1 MIPIL
6 LDGTTRIGWLKD
18 CLSCEVT
25 EERNGVYELTLTYP
39 ASGSMARELTVERF
53 IKAKPNQTAENQLF
67 KIYKVSKPISGIFTV
82 NAEHVSYALSH
93 YPISSVSLPSANPTQ
108 AINALL
114 TNAANNL
121 GSSHGFTVE
130 TSDIATNAAFSVSNV
145 SARAGLGGVE
155 GSVLD
160 TYGGEFEFDNYK
172 IKLHSARGSD
182 NGVIISYGKNL
193 TDVKCDISSDSSYTA
208 VYAYA
213 ARDDISVSLTMPV
226 TNSSGIAAR
235 VLMRDFSSEFGTDE
249 ELTSAALNEKV
260 TAWLASND
268 INALTISMSVSFVDL
283 SQSPEYSSYKLLER
297 VNLCDT
303 VTVRHKDLNLNITA
317 KVIKTTYN
325 VLNEKYSKVELGSA
339 RANFSSTIEQLQK
352 ETQSVKHEVYK
363 TESKITQEY
372 LAAIQDATAAITG
385 NSGGY
390 IRLNPAENPQ
400 ELLIMNTPSAE
411 TATKI
416 WRWNLSG
423 LGYSSTGYSGSYKTA
438 ITQDGHIVADFIDTG
453 ILTAN
458 IIRAGIMQ
466 STNGEFSFN
475 LDTGKIIASDIDIS
489 GGSIN
494 LQGASEQ
501 TYYTQLTSSNA
512 SSLGWKSASEHAAE
526 EEHKP
531 YITADWLTPT
541 SYPTTSPYYQAA
553 SQWYTCKKGDVFHL
567 KGEGYNRAFG
577 GGVQLDVVAWI
588 QVMYKND
595 AGETAMSSMCAT
607 VIPFSSG
614 ETRVTTIDTTG
625 TIYAPGYTPELFRIC
640 VATHKKGTQIDQAV
654 TAGWYAF
661 HNLEVSRTTTE
672 GGSFTVTGSNG
683 YIADLS
689 SGVLRLSY
697 KSGNDTQQFF
707 DMANTRCYSS
717 EDDYKWYATMATQD
731 YTLSGKTSAG
741 FKFGSSNEDTR
752 SYIPTDPTDGNSS
765 LQHEWNTTYAR
776 IEKDTTYIRRT
787 LHVNEYGYT
796 TSPGEYLAYQ
806 ATGYN
811 GVNKFVTSFGASV
824 VASSPAFTVR
834 VQDTTSAGNNYV
846 RADLFAEKSDRA
858 EVRLMDASG
867 KVYRLTFTQSGI
879 IFWSETTGA
888 KKLAFV

>member
-6 LDGTTRIGWLKD
+6 LDGPTRIGWLKD

-39 ASGSMARELTVERF
+39 ASGSMAKELTVERF

-121 GSSHGFTVE
+121 GDSHGFTVE
-130 TSDIATNAAFSVSNV
+130 TSDIATNAAFHVSNV

-172 IKLHSARGSD
+172 IKLHKARGSN

-213 ARDDISVSLTMPV
+213 ARDDISVSLVKPV

-283 SQSPEYSSYKLLER
+283 SQSPEYSSYKLLES

-303 VTVRHKDLNLNITA
+303 VTVRHKDLDLNITA

-352 ETQSVKHEVYK
+352 ETQSVKHEVHK

-390 IRLNPAENPQ
+390 VRLNPSQNPQ
-400 ELLIMNTPSAE
+400 EILIMDTPDIS
-411 TATKI
+411 TAKNI
-416 WRWNLSG
+416 WRFNLSG
-423 LGYSSTGYSGSYKTA
+423 FGHSSTGYSGTYKTA

-453 ILTAN
+453 TLTAN
-458 IIRAGIMQ
+458 IIKAGIMQ
-466 STNGEFSFN
+466 STNGKFSFN
-475 LDTGKIIASDIDIS
+475 LETGHIEASDINITGGDINLDGGTLSVLNDDGYKADLS
-489 GGSIN
+489 GGV
-494 LQGASEQ
+494 LDLYQGAGTETGTGEKYLTFGSSMLFKTALGGDWYATIAAPEFTLGEQSSKGFRFGKSKDNASAVKPVVNGLDFSWDTDYMLVEKDKTRIRRCVETNEAKEDQFESLIHHRIVGGTNFKLGVGIAKMNSEQ
-501 TYYTQLTSSNA
+501 TPGAGL
-512 SSLGWKSASEHAAE
+512 E
-526 EEHKP
+526 
-531 YITADWLTPT
+531 I
-541 SYPTTSPYYQAA
+541 
-553 SQWYTCKKGDVFHL
+553 
-567 KGEGYNRAFG
+567 R
-577 GGVQLDVVAWI
+577 
-588 QVMYKND
+588 
-595 AGETAMSSMCAT
+595 GET
-607 VIPFSSG
+607 SG
-614 ETRVTTIDTTG
+614 YLWAG
-625 TIYAPGYTPELFRIC
+625 LYAWTELDN
-640 VATHKKGTQIDQAV
+640 V
-654 TAGWYAF
+654 
-661 HNLEVSRTTTE
+661 
-672 GGSFTVTGSNG
+672 
-683 YIADLS
+683 
-689 SGVLRLSY
+689 
-697 KSGNDTQQFF
+697 
-707 DMANTRCYSS
+707 M
-717 EDDYKWYATMATQD
+717 
-731 YTLSGKTSAG
+731 
-741 FKFGSSNEDTR
+741 
-752 SYIPTDPTDGNSS
+752 
-765 LQHEWNTTYAR
+765 
-776 IEKDTTYIRRT
+776 
-787 LHVNEYGYT
+787 
-796 TSPGEYLAYQ
+796 
-806 ATGYN
+806 
-811 GVNKFVTSFGASV
+811 
-824 VASSPAFTVR
+824 
-834 VQDTTSAGNNYV
+834 
-846 RADLFAEKSDRA
+846 
-858 EVRLMDASG
+858 
-867 KVYRLTFTQSGI
+867 RLTFRTRNQDG
-879 IFWSETTGA
+879 TTYSKTLTANGDFLYFNGRRLKFA
-888 KKLAFV
+888 DEDK

>member
-82 NAEHVSYALSH
+82 NAEHISYALSH

-172 IKLHSARGSD
+172 IKLHRARGSD

-283 SQSPEYSSYKLLER
+283 SQSPEYSSYKLLES

-352 ETQSVKHEVYK
+352 ETQSVKHEVHK

-372 LAAIQDATAAITG
+372 LAAIQDATNAITG

-390 IRLNPAENPQ
+390 IKLNPSENPQ

-438 ITQDGHIVADFIDTG
+438 ITQDGHIVADFVDTG
-453 ILTAN
+453 TLTAN
-458 IIRAGIMQ
+458 IIKAGIMQ
-466 STNGEFSFN
+466 SANGEFSFN
-475 LDTGKIIASDIDIS
+475 LESGHIEASDINITGGDINLDGGQLSILNNDGYKADFS
-489 GGSIN
+489 GGVVE
-494 LQGASEQ
+494 LYQGA
-501 TYYTQLTSSNA
+501 
-512 SSLGWKSASEHAAE
+512 G
-526 EEHKP
+526 
-531 YITADWLTPT
+531 
-541 SYPTTSPYYQAA
+541 
-553 SQWYTCKKGDVFHL
+553 
-567 KGEGYNRAFG
+567 
-577 GGVQLDVVAWI
+577 
-588 QVMYKND
+588 
-595 AGETAMSSMCAT
+595 
-607 VIPFSSG
+607 
-614 ETRVTTIDTTG
+614 TG
-625 TIYAPGYTPELFRIC
+625 TGTGTKYLSLFNSLI
-640 VATHKKGTQIDQAV
+640 
-654 TAGWYAF
+654 
-661 HNLEVSRTTTE
+661 
-672 GGSFTVTGSNG
+672 GG
-683 YIADLS
+683 
-689 SGVLRLSY
+689 
-697 KSGNDTQQFF
+697 
-707 DMANTRCYSS
+707 
-717 EDDYKWYATMATQD
+717 KWYATLASPS
-731 YTLSGKTSAG
+731 YTLGGVPSGGFRIGTSTDNVSGLSSWNTDFALISKDNARFRTKIEVNEPLNVATGGDAIGFISHAPFGAKDISVELGAKSNAHGILQIGNNTDGTTPARMEFYASGTGGAG
-741 FKFGSSNEDTR
+741 MALELIGSTHSGRIFVDTNGVYAQFGS
-752 SYIPTDPTDGNSS
+752 YKPQLI
-765 LQHEWNTTYAR
+765 A
-776 IEKDTTYIRRT
+776 
-787 LHVNEYGYT
+787 
-796 TSPGEYLAYQ
+796 
-806 ATGYN
+806 
-811 GVNKFVTSFGASV
+811 
-824 VASSPAFTVR
+824 
-834 VQDTTSAGNNYV
+834 
-846 RADLFAEKSDRA
+846 
-858 EVRLMDASG
+858 G
-867 KVYRLTFTQSGI
+867 KV
-879 IFWSETTGA
+879 E
-888 KKLAFV
+888 

>member
-6 LDGTTRIGWLKD
+6 LDGTTRVGWLKD

-172 IKLHSARGSD
+172 IKLHRARGSD

-283 SQSPEYSSYKLLER
+283 SQSPEYSSYKLLES

-352 ETQSVKHEVYK
+352 ETQSVKHEVHK

-372 LAAIQDATAAITG
+372 LAAIQDATNAITG

-423 LGYSSTGYSGSYKTA
+423 LGYSSTGYSGPYRTA
-438 ITQDGHIVADFIDTG
+438 VTQDGHIVADFIDTG
-453 ILTAN
+453 TLTAN
-458 IIRAGIMQ
+458 IIKAGIMQ
-466 STNGEFSFN
+466 SANGEFSFN
-475 LDTGKIIASDIDIS
+475 LESGHIEASDINITGGDINLDGGQLSVLNDDGYKADLS
-489 GGSIN
+489 GGV
-494 LQGASEQ
+494 LDLYQGAGTGTGTGEKYLTFGSSMLFKTALGGDWYATIAAPEFTLGERSSKGFRFGKSKDNASAVKPVVNGLDFSWDTDYMIVEKDKTRIRRCVETNEAKEDQFESLIHHRIVGGTNFKLGVGIAKMNSEQ
-501 TYYTQLTSSNA
+501 TPGAGL
-512 SSLGWKSASEHAAE
+512 E
-526 EEHKP
+526 
-531 YITADWLTPT
+531 I
-541 SYPTTSPYYQAA
+541 
-553 SQWYTCKKGDVFHL
+553 
-567 KGEGYNRAFG
+567 R
-577 GGVQLDVVAWI
+577 
-588 QVMYKND
+588 
-595 AGETAMSSMCAT
+595 GET
-607 VIPFSSG
+607 SG
-614 ETRVTTIDTTG
+614 YLWAG
-625 TIYAPGYTPELFRIC
+625 LYAWTELDN
-640 VATHKKGTQIDQAV
+640 V
-654 TAGWYAF
+654 
-661 HNLEVSRTTTE
+661 
-672 GGSFTVTGSNG
+672 
-683 YIADLS
+683 
-689 SGVLRLSY
+689 
-697 KSGNDTQQFF
+697 
-707 DMANTRCYSS
+707 M
-717 EDDYKWYATMATQD
+717 
-731 YTLSGKTSAG
+731 
-741 FKFGSSNEDTR
+741 
-752 SYIPTDPTDGNSS
+752 
-765 LQHEWNTTYAR
+765 
-776 IEKDTTYIRRT
+776 
-787 LHVNEYGYT
+787 
-796 TSPGEYLAYQ
+796 
-806 ATGYN
+806 
-811 GVNKFVTSFGASV
+811 
-824 VASSPAFTVR
+824 
-834 VQDTTSAGNNYV
+834 
-846 RADLFAEKSDRA
+846 
-858 EVRLMDASG
+858 
-867 KVYRLTFTQSGI
+867 RLTFQTRNQDG
-879 IFWSETTGA
+879 TTYSKTLTANGDFLYFNGRRLKFA
-888 KKLAFV
+888 DE

>member
-6 LDGTTRIGWLKD
+6 LDGTTRVGWLKD

-172 IKLHSARGSD
+172 IKLHRARGSD

-283 SQSPEYSSYKLLER
+283 SQSPEYSSYKLLES

-352 ETQSVKHEVYK
+352 ETQSVKHEVHK

-372 LAAIQDATAAITG
+372 LAAIQDATNAITG

-390 IRLNPAENPQ
+390 IKLNPSENPQ

-453 ILTAN
+453 TLTAN
-458 IIRAGIMQ
+458 IIKAGIMQ
-466 STNGEFSFN
+466 SANGEFSFN
-475 LDTGKIIASDIDIS
+475 LETGHIEASDINIT
-489 GGSIN
+489 GGDIN
-494 LQGASEQ
+494 LDGG
-501 TYYTQLTSSNA
+501 QLSVLNN
-512 SSLGWKSASEHAAE
+512 
-526 EEHKP
+526 
-531 YITADWLTPT
+531 D
-541 SYPTTSPYYQAA
+541 
-553 SQWYTCKKGDVFHL
+553 
-567 KGEGYNRAFG
+567 GY
-577 GGVQLDVVAWI
+577 
-588 QVMYKND
+588 K
-595 AGETAMSSMCAT
+595 
-607 VIPFSSG
+607 
-614 ETRVTTIDTTG
+614 
-625 TIYAPGYTPELFRIC
+625 
-640 VATHKKGTQIDQAV
+640 
-654 TAGWYAF
+654 
-661 HNLEVSRTTTE
+661 
-672 GGSFTVTGSNG
+672 
-683 YIADLS
+683 ADLS
-689 SGVLRLSY
+689 GGVLDLY
-697 KSGNDTQQFF
+697 QGAGTETGTGEKYLTFG
-707 DMANTRCYSS
+707 SS
-717 EDDYKWYATMATQD
+717 MLFKTALGGDWYATIAAPEFTLGEQSSKGFRFGKSTDNASMVKPVVNSLGYSWDTD
-731 YTLSGKTSAG
+731 YMLVEKDKTRIRRCIETNEAKEDQFESLIHHRIVGGTNFKLGVGIAKMNAEKTPGAGFEIRGETSGKLWAGLYAWTEADNIMRLTFQTS
-741 FKFGSSNEDTR
+741 NQD
-752 SYIPTDPTDGNSS
+752 
-765 LQHEWNTTYAR
+765 
-776 IEKDTTYIRRT
+776 DTTYSRT
-787 LHVNEYGYT
+787 LT
-796 TSPGEYLAYQ
+796 A
-806 ATGYN
+806 N
-811 GVNKFVTSFGASV
+811 GDFLYFNGRRLKF
-824 VASSPAFTVR
+824 
-834 VQDTTSAGNNYV
+834 
-846 RADLFAEKSDRA
+846 ADE
-858 EVRLMDASG
+858 
-867 KVYRLTFTQSGI
+867 
-879 IFWSETTGA
+879 
-888 KKLAFV
+888 

>member
-172 IKLHSARGSD
+172 IKLHRARGSD

-260 TAWLASND
+260 TAWLALND

-283 SQSPEYSSYKLLER
+283 SQSPEYSSYKLLES

-352 ETQSVKHEVYK
+352 ETQSVKHEVHK

-372 LAAIQDATAAITG
+372 LAAIQDATNAITG

-390 IRLNPAENPQ
+390 IKLNPAENPQ

-453 ILTAN
+453 TLTAN
-458 IIRAGIMQ
+458 IIKAGIMQ
-466 STNGEFSFN
+466 SANGEFSFN
-475 LDTGKIIASDIDIS
+475 LESGHIEASDINIT
-489 GGSIN
+489 GGDIN
-494 LQGASEQ
+494 LDGG
-501 TYYTQLTSSNA
+501 QLS
-512 SSLGWKSASEHAAE
+512 
-526 EEHKP
+526 
-531 YITADWLTPT
+531 I
-541 SYPTTSPYYQAA
+541 
-553 SQWYTCKKGDVFHL
+553 
-567 KGEGYNRAFG
+567 
-577 GGVQLDVVAWI
+577 
-588 QVMYKND
+588 KN
-595 AGETAMSSMCAT
+595 
-607 VIPFSSG
+607 SG
-614 ETRVTTIDTTG
+614 FKT
-625 TIYAPGYTPELFRIC
+625 
-640 VATHKKGTQIDQAV
+640 
-654 TAGWYAF
+654 
-661 HNLEVSRTTTE
+661 
-672 GGSFTVTGSNG
+672 
-683 YIADLS
+683 DLS
-689 SGVLRLSY
+689 SGYLQMY
-697 KSGNDTQQFF
+697 YTTNMQSGANYEYF
-707 DMANTRCYSS
+707 DINNTMIGT
-717 EDDYKWYATMATQD
+717 KFYATLAALKPAAALGVTSNGFRFGEKAENAT
-731 YTLSGKTSAG
+731 LV
-741 FKFGSSNEDTR
+741 N
-752 SYIPTDPTDGNSS
+752 
-765 LQHEWNTTYAR
+765 HWNTDYAV
-776 IEKDTTYIRRT
+776 IEKDNARFRT
-787 LHVNEYGYT
+787 KIEVNE
-796 TSPGEYLAYQ
+796 PLNV
-806 ATGYN
+806 ATG
-811 GVNKFVTSFGASV
+811 GDAIGFISHAPFGAKDISV
-824 VASSPAFTVR
+824 ELGAKSNAHGVL
-834 VQDTTSAGNNYV
+834 QLGNNTDGTTPARMEFY
-846 RADLFAEKSDRA
+846 S
-858 EVRLMDASG
+858 SG
-867 KVYRLTFTQSGI
+867 TGGAGMALELIGSSVSGR
-879 IFWSETTGA
+879 IFVDKGGIYAQFGGGTA
-888 KKLAFV
+888 VKLA

>member
-172 IKLHSARGSD
+172 IKLHKARGSN

-352 ETQSVKHEVYK
+352 ETQSVKHEVHK

-390 IRLNPAENPQ
+390 IRLNPSENPQ

-423 LGYSSTGYSGSYKTA
+423 LGYSSTGYNGPYKTA

-453 ILTAN
+453 TLTAN
-458 IIRAGIMQ
+458 IIKAGIMQ
-466 STNGEFSFN
+466 SANGEFSFN
-475 LDTGKIIASDIDIS
+475 LESGHIEASDINIT
-489 GGSIN
+489 GGDIN
-494 LQGASEQ
+494 LDGG
-501 TYYTQLTSSNA
+501 QLS
-512 SSLGWKSASEHAAE
+512 
-526 EEHKP
+526 
-531 YITADWLTPT
+531 I
-541 SYPTTSPYYQAA
+541 
-553 SQWYTCKKGDVFHL
+553 
-567 KGEGYNRAFG
+567 EG
-577 GGVQLDVVAWI
+577 
-588 QVMYKND
+588 
-595 AGETAMSSMCAT
+595 
-607 VIPFSSG
+607 SG
-614 ETRVTTIDTTG
+614 FKT
-625 TIYAPGYTPELFRIC
+625 
-640 VATHKKGTQIDQAV
+640 
-654 TAGWYAF
+654 
-661 HNLEVSRTTTE
+661 
-672 GGSFTVTGSNG
+672 
-683 YIADLS
+683 DLS
-689 SGVLRLSY
+689 SGYLQMYYTTNMQSGASY
-697 KSGNDTQQFF
+697 EYF
-707 DMANTRCYSS
+707 DINNTTIGT
-717 EDDYKWYATMATQD
+717 KFYATLAALKPAAALGVTSSGFRFGEKAENATLASHWDTD
-731 YTLSGKTSAG
+731 YMLV
-741 FKFGSSNEDTR
+741 
-752 SYIPTDPTDGNSS
+752 
-765 LQHEWNTTYAR
+765 
-776 IEKDTTYIRRT
+776 EKDATYIRRCVET
-787 LHVNEYGYT
+787 NESLENRFAGLLHHRKIGGVEYIAGFGIGEVGDNPSVAMELSSVTGARVARLDVYSEANNKVSLRLEGQGGYT
-796 TSPGEYLAYQ
+796 THLMVK
-806 ATGYN
+806 N
-811 GVNKFVTSFGASV
+811 GVLYVGGREI
-824 VASSPAFTVR
+824 AF
-834 VQDTTSAGNNYV
+834 A
-846 RADLFAEKSDRA
+846 
-858 EVRLMDASG
+858 
-867 KVYRLTFTQSGI
+867 
-879 IFWSETTGA
+879 
-888 KKLAFV
+888 

>member
-18 CLSCEVT
+18 CLSCEIT

-130 TSDIATNAAFSVSNV
+130 TSDIATNAAFHVSNV
-145 SARAGLGGVE
+145 SARAGLGGIE

-172 IKLHSARGSD
+172 IKLHRARGSD

-283 SQSPEYSSYKLLER
+283 SQSPEYSSYKLLES

-352 ETQSVKHEVYK
+352 ETQSVKHEVHK

-372 LAAIQDATAAITG
+372 LAAIQDATNAITG

-390 IRLNPAENPQ
+390 VRLNPSENPQ

-423 LGYSSTGYSGSYKTA
+423 LGYSSGGYSGPYRTA

-453 ILTAN
+453 TLTAN
-458 IIRAGIMQ
+458 IIKAGIMQ
-466 STNGEFSFN
+466 SANGEFSFN
-475 LDTGKIIASDIDIS
+475 LESGHIEASDINIT
-489 GGSIN
+489 GGDIN
-494 LQGASEQ
+494 LDGG
-501 TYYTQLTSSNA
+501 QLSIEN
-512 SSLGWKSASEHAAE
+512 
-526 EEHKP
+526 
-531 YITADWLTPT
+531 
-541 SYPTTSPYYQAA
+541 
-553 SQWYTCKKGDVFHL
+553 
-567 KGEGYNRAFG
+567 
-577 GGVQLDVVAWI
+577 
-588 QVMYKND
+588 
-595 AGETAMSSMCAT
+595 
-607 VIPFSSG
+607 SG
-614 ETRVTTIDTTG
+614 FKT
-625 TIYAPGYTPELFRIC
+625 
-640 VATHKKGTQIDQAV
+640 
-654 TAGWYAF
+654 
-661 HNLEVSRTTTE
+661 
-672 GGSFTVTGSNG
+672 
-683 YIADLS
+683 DLS
-689 SGVLRLSY
+689 SGYLQMY
-697 KSGNDTQQFF
+697 YTTNMQSGANYEYF
-707 DMANTRCYSS
+707 DINNTLIGT
-717 EDDYKWYATMATQD
+717 KFYATLAALKPAAALGVTSNGFRFGEKAENAT
-731 YTLSGKTSAG
+731 LV
-741 FKFGSSNEDTR
+741 N
-752 SYIPTDPTDGNSS
+752 
-765 LQHEWNTTYAR
+765 HWNTDYAVIEKDNARFRTKVEVNEPLSVAAGGDAIGFIAHAPNGANDVSAELGASSAASALLQIVNNTKGTVPAR
-776 IEKDTTYIRRT
+776 IEIYSSGTNGKGMTLKLTSGGGYTGRLFLDTTGLYAEF
-787 LHVNEYGYT
+787 ND
-796 TSPGEYLAYQ
+796 
-806 ATGYN
+806 N
-811 GVNKFVTSFGASV
+811 GVYK
-824 VASSPAFTVR
+824 
-834 VQDTTSAGNNYV
+834 Q
-846 RADLFAEKSDRA
+846 
-858 EVRLMDASG
+858 
-867 KVYRLTFTQSGI
+867 
-879 IFWSETTGA
+879 
-888 KKLAFV
+888 LA

>member
-172 IKLHSARGSD
+172 IKLHKARGTN

-283 SQSPEYSSYKLLER
+283 SQSPEYSSYKLLES

-352 ETQSVKHEVYK
+352 ETQSVKHEVHK

-390 IRLNPAENPQ
+390 IRLNPSENPQ

-453 ILTAN
+453 TLTAN
-458 IIRAGIMQ
+458 IIKAGIMQ
-466 STNGEFSFN
+466 SANGEFSFN
-475 LDTGKIIASDIDIS
+475 LESGHIEASDINIT
-489 GGSIN
+489 GGDIN
-494 LQGASEQ
+494 LDGG
-501 TYYTQLTSSNA
+501 QLSIEN
-512 SSLGWKSASEHAAE
+512 
-526 EEHKP
+526 
-531 YITADWLTPT
+531 
-541 SYPTTSPYYQAA
+541 
-553 SQWYTCKKGDVFHL
+553 
-567 KGEGYNRAFG
+567 
-577 GGVQLDVVAWI
+577 
-588 QVMYKND
+588 
-595 AGETAMSSMCAT
+595 
-607 VIPFSSG
+607 SG
-614 ETRVTTIDTTG
+614 FKT
-625 TIYAPGYTPELFRIC
+625 
-640 VATHKKGTQIDQAV
+640 
-654 TAGWYAF
+654 
-661 HNLEVSRTTTE
+661 
-672 GGSFTVTGSNG
+672 
-683 YIADLS
+683 DLS
-689 SGVLRLSY
+689 SGYLQMY
-697 KSGNDTQQFF
+697 YTTNMQTGANYEYF
-707 DMANTRCYSS
+707 DINNTLIGT
-717 EDDYKWYATMATQD
+717 KLYATLAAPKPAAALGVTSNGFRFGEKAENAT
-731 YTLSGKTSAG
+731 LV
-741 FKFGSSNEDTR
+741 N
-752 SYIPTDPTDGNSS
+752 
-765 LQHEWNTTYAR
+765 HWNTDYAV
-776 IEKDTTYIRRT
+776 IEKDNARFRT
-787 LHVNEYGYT
+787 KIEVNE
-796 TSPGEYLAYQ
+796 PLNV
-806 ATGYN
+806 ATG
-811 GVNKFVTSFGASV
+811 GDAIGFISHAPFGAKDISV
-824 VASSPAFTVR
+824 ELGAKSNAHGIL
-834 VQDTTSAGNNYV
+834 QIGNNTDGTTPARMEFY
-846 RADLFAEKSDRA
+846 S
-858 EVRLMDASG
+858 SG
-867 KVYRLTFTQSGI
+867 TGGAGMALELIGSTHSGR
-879 IFWSETTGA
+879 IFVDTGGIYA
-888 KKLAFV
+888 QFGNNTAVKLA

>member
-130 TSDIATNAAFSVSNV
+130 TSDIATNAAFHVSNV

-172 IKLHSARGSD
+172 IKLHRARGSD

-283 SQSPEYSSYKLLER
+283 SQSPEYSSYKLLES

-352 ETQSVKHEVYK
+352 ETQSVKHEVHK

-423 LGYSSTGYSGSYKTA
+423 LGYSSTGYNGTYTTA

-453 ILTAN
+453 TLTAN
-458 IIRAGIMQ
+458 IIKAGIMQ
-466 STNGEFSFN
+466 SANGEFSFN
-475 LDTGKIIASDIDIS
+475 LESGHIEASDINITGGDINLEGGTLSVLNDDGYKADMS
-489 GGSIN
+489 GGV
-494 LQGASEQ
+494 LDLYQGAG
-501 TYYTQLTSSNA
+501 TGTGTGYKYLT
-512 SSLGWKSASEHAAE
+512 
-526 EEHKP
+526 
-531 YITADWLTPT
+531 
-541 SYPTTSPYYQAA
+541 
-553 SQWYTCKKGDVFHL
+553 
-567 KGEGYNRAFG
+567 FG
-577 GGVQLDVVAWI
+577 
-588 QVMYKND
+588 
-595 AGETAMSSMCAT
+595 SSM
-607 VIPFSSG
+607 
-614 ETRVTTIDTTG
+614 
-625 TIYAPGYTPELFRIC
+625 LF
-640 VATHKKGTQIDQAV
+640 K
-654 TAGWYAF
+654 TA
-661 HNLEVSRTTTE
+661 L
-672 GGSFTVTGSNG
+672 GGN
-683 YIADLS
+683 
-689 SGVLRLSY
+689 
-697 KSGNDTQQFF
+697 
-707 DMANTRCYSS
+707 
-717 EDDYKWYATMATQD
+717 WYATIAAPEFTLGEQSSKGFRFGKSKDNASAVRPAVNGLDLNWISD
-731 YTLSGKTSAG
+731 YMLIEA
-741 FKFGSSNEDTR
+741 DRTR
-752 SYIPTDPTDGNSS
+752 VRKCVET
-765 LQHEWNTTYAR
+765 
-776 IEKDTTYIRRT
+776 
-787 LHVNEYGYT
+787 NEYGYNQFAGHIHHRLIGGYDHTVALGVGEPGGKASAALELTDVDAKTILARLDLYQAKAGEVTLKLT
-796 TSPGEYLAYQ
+796 TSDRKSAILYVNDNGLYAQFGSNKAKLLA
-806 ATGYN
+806 G
-811 GVNKFVTSFGASV
+811 K
-824 VASSPAFTVR
+824 
-834 VQDTTSAGNNYV
+834 
-846 RADLFAEKSDRA
+846 
-858 EVRLMDASG
+858 DA
-867 KVYRLTFTQSGI
+867 
-879 IFWSETTGA
+879 
-888 KKLAFV
+888 

>member
-130 TSDIATNAAFSVSNV
+130 TSDIATNAAFHVSNV

-172 IKLHSARGSD
+172 IKLHRARGSD

-283 SQSPEYSSYKLLER
+283 SQSPEYSSYKLLES

-317 KVIKTTYN
+317 KVIKTIYN

-352 ETQSVKHEVYK
+352 ETQSVKHEVHK

-372 LAAIQDATAAITG
+372 LAAIQDATNAITG

-423 LGYSSTGYSGSYKTA
+423 LGYSSGGYSGPYRTA

-453 ILTAN
+453 TLTAN
-458 IIRAGIMQ
+458 IIKAGIMQ

-475 LDTGKIIASDIDIS
+475 LESGHIEASDINIT
-489 GGSIN
+489 GGDIN
-494 LQGASEQ
+494 LDGG
-501 TYYTQLTSSNA
+501 QLSIEN
-512 SSLGWKSASEHAAE
+512 
-526 EEHKP
+526 
-531 YITADWLTPT
+531 
-541 SYPTTSPYYQAA
+541 
-553 SQWYTCKKGDVFHL
+553 
-567 KGEGYNRAFG
+567 
-577 GGVQLDVVAWI
+577 
-588 QVMYKND
+588 
-595 AGETAMSSMCAT
+595 
-607 VIPFSSG
+607 SG
-614 ETRVTTIDTTG
+614 FKT
-625 TIYAPGYTPELFRIC
+625 
-640 VATHKKGTQIDQAV
+640 
-654 TAGWYAF
+654 
-661 HNLEVSRTTTE
+661 
-672 GGSFTVTGSNG
+672 
-683 YIADLS
+683 DLS
-689 SGVLRLSY
+689 SGYLQMY
-697 KSGNDTQQFF
+697 YTTNMQTGANYEYF
-707 DMANTRCYSS
+707 DINNTLIGT
-717 EDDYKWYATMATQD
+717 KFYATLAALKPAAALGVTSNGFRFGEKAENAT
-731 YTLSGKTSAG
+731 LV
-741 FKFGSSNEDTR
+741 N
-752 SYIPTDPTDGNSS
+752 
-765 LQHEWNTTYAR
+765 HWNTDYAVIEKDNARFRTKVEVNEPLSVAAGGDAIGFIAHAPNGANDVSAELGASSAASALLQIVNNTKGTVPAR
-776 IEKDTTYIRRT
+776 IEIYSSGTNGKGMTLKLTSGGGYTGRLFLDTTGLYAEF
-787 LHVNEYGYT
+787 ND
-796 TSPGEYLAYQ
+796 
-806 ATGYN
+806 N
-811 GVNKFVTSFGASV
+811 GVYK
-824 VASSPAFTVR
+824 
-834 VQDTTSAGNNYV
+834 Q
-846 RADLFAEKSDRA
+846 
-858 EVRLMDASG
+858 
-867 KVYRLTFTQSGI
+867 
-879 IFWSETTGA
+879 
-888 KKLAFV
+888 LA

>member
-172 IKLHSARGSD
+172 IKLHRARGSD

-249 ELTSAALNEKV
+249 DLTSAALNEKV

-268 INALTISMSVSFVDL
+268 INALIISMSVSFVDL
-283 SQSPEYSSYKLLER
+283 SQSPEYSSYKLLES

-352 ETQSVKHEVYK
+352 ETQSVKHEVHK

-372 LAAIQDATAAITG
+372 LAAIQDATSAITG

-423 LGYSSTGYSGSYKTA
+423 LGYSSTGYSGSYRTA

-453 ILTAN
+453 TLTAN
-458 IIRAGIMQ
+458 IIKAGIMQ
-466 STNGEFSFN
+466 SANGEFSFN
-475 LDTGKIIASDIDIS
+475 LESGHIEASDINIT
-489 GGSIN
+489 GGDIN
-494 LQGASEQ
+494 LDGG
-501 TYYTQLTSSNA
+501 QLSIEN
-512 SSLGWKSASEHAAE
+512 
-526 EEHKP
+526 
-531 YITADWLTPT
+531 
-541 SYPTTSPYYQAA
+541 
-553 SQWYTCKKGDVFHL
+553 
-567 KGEGYNRAFG
+567 
-577 GGVQLDVVAWI
+577 
-588 QVMYKND
+588 
-595 AGETAMSSMCAT
+595 
-607 VIPFSSG
+607 SG
-614 ETRVTTIDTTG
+614 FKT
-625 TIYAPGYTPELFRIC
+625 
-640 VATHKKGTQIDQAV
+640 
-654 TAGWYAF
+654 
-661 HNLEVSRTTTE
+661 
-672 GGSFTVTGSNG
+672 
-683 YIADLS
+683 DLS
-689 SGVLRLSY
+689 SGYLQMY
-697 KSGNDTQQFF
+697 YTTNMQSGANYEYF
-707 DMANTRCYSS
+707 DINNTTIGTKY
-717 EDDYKWYATMATQD
+717 YATLAALKPAAALGITSSGFRFGEKAENAT
-731 YTLSGKTSAG
+731 LV
-741 FKFGSSNEDTR
+741 N
-752 SYIPTDPTDGNSS
+752 
-765 LQHEWNTTYAR
+765 HWNTDYAV
-776 IEKDTTYIRRT
+776 IEKDTARFRT
-787 LHVNEYGYT
+787 KVEVNESKSVTSGDAIGFICHAPFGAKDISVELGAKSNAHGVLQLGNNTDGT
-796 TSPGEYLAYQ
+796 TPARMEFYASG
-806 ATGYN
+806 TGGAGMALELIGSTLSGRIFVDTN
-811 GVNKFVTSFGASV
+811 GVYVQFGSYKPQLIA
-824 VASSPAFTVR
+824 
-834 VQDTTSAGNNYV
+834 
-846 RADLFAEKSDRA
+846 
-858 EVRLMDASG
+858 G
-867 KVYRLTFTQSGI
+867 KV
-879 IFWSETTGA
+879 E
-888 KKLAFV
+888 